1 MTSNALLGP
10 WVRRF
15 LLEHLV
21 GERNLSRNT
30 QKSYRDALCLLIP
43 FVVSKTGRAVE
54 LITVEDVSAN
64 VVRLFLTDLEQSRK
78 CGGATRNQR
87 LATIHALARFI
98 GEHSPEHIVW
108 CGQIRAIPFK
118 KTAKNLV
125 SYLEKPEMDALL
137 AAPDS
142 KTSQG
147 HRDHALLLFLYNS
160 GARASEAAQLTIAD
174 LDLPPAQQGQAAVRI
189 VGKGNKIRRC
199 PLWPQTAAEVAE
211 LTAGRSPGERVFQNR
226 CRQPL
231 TRFGIHGLVERYAQ
245 QAAAQVPSLSTK
257 RVSPHSIRHS
267 TATHL
272 LRAGVD
278 LNTIRAWLGHASLE
292 TTQIYAEIDLERK
305 EQALAHCE
313 VTKSAPTKKWR
324 EDASLLAFLRAL

>member
-1 MTSNALLGP
+1 
-10 WVRRF
+10 
-15 LLEHLV
+15 
-21 GERNLSRNT
+21 
-30 QKSYRDALCLLIP
+30 
-43 FVVSKTGRAVE
+43 
-54 LITVEDVSAN
+54 
-64 VVRLFLTDLEQSRK
+64 
-78 CGGATRNQR
+78 
-87 LATIHALARFI
+87 LAAIHALARFI
-98 GEHSPEHIVW
+98 GEHSPEHIAW

-118 KTAKNLV
+118 KTATNPV

-137 AAPDS
+137 GAPNS
-142 KTSQG
+142 TTSQG

-211 LTAGRSPGERVFQNR
+211 LTVGRGPGERVFRNR
-226 CRQPL
+226 CQQPL
-231 TRFGIHGLVERYAQ
+231 TRFGIHCLVERYALL
-245 QAAAQVPSLSTK
+245 AAAQVPSLSTK

-292 TTQIYAEIDLERK
+292 TTQIYAEVDLERK
-305 EQALAHCE
+305 AQALALCE
-313 VTKSAPTKKWR
+313 VSKSAPTKRWR